1 MTEQFGI
8 INNVAEVTSL
18 NLPRLIWPSIISPAD
33 KDTYD
38 NFRKGVPSLW
48 VNAIM
53 ASARVDVMKA
63 GYLTVKGLI
72 YNKDICYEV
81 LGGNLK
87 QLPDGDIKIYKSMQV
102 TNIEVIPHKSQHTL
116 EDVVKSLRKTVAE
129 QTELESLQVVNFGV
143 PNASISL
150 RVTLTLSRSFMHVE
164 GTCPNVLFALPLY
177 VAAVAYFSG
186 EVQTNVINVVNGEI
200 PTYAFDF
207 KTIGAEPEDTAETVR
222 NDVSTKQEVSYDNP
236 LMAAAKMNA

>member
-18 NLPRLIWPSIISPAD
+18 NLPRLVWPTD
-33 KDTYD
+33 EENYD
-38 NFRKGVPSLW
+38 NFRNGVPSLW
-48 VNAIM
+48 VNDVM

-63 GYLTVKGLI
+63 GYLTTKGLI

-87 QLPDGDIKIYKSMQV
+87 ELPDGDIKIYKSMQV
-102 TNIEVIPHKSQHTL
+102 AGIEVIPHKSQHTL
-116 EDVVKSLRKTVAE
+116 EDVVKTLRKTVAE
-129 QTELESLQVVNFGV
+129 QKELETLQIVNFGV

-150 RVTLTLSRSFMHVE
+150 RVSLTLSRSFMHVE

-177 VAAVAYFSG
+177 LVAVAYFSG

-200 PTYAFDF
+200 PTYAFNF
-207 KTIGAEPEDTAETVR
+207 QTIGAESEGTPEPVR
-222 NDVSTKQEVSYDNP
+222 NETTTKPDISYDNP
-236 LMAAAKMNA
+236 LIAAAKMNA